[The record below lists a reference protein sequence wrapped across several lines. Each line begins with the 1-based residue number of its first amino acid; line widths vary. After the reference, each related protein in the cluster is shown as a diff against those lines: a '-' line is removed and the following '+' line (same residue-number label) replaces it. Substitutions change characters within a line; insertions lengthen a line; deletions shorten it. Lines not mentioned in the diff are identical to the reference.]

1 MLMLFLFKY
10 TEFIDNIFYHD
21 YLLFYGFSL
30 KVQTNGTNHMKDI
43 LQSYSSWE
51 NSR

>member
-1 MLMLFLFKY
+1 MFMLFLFKY
-10 TEFIDNIFYHD
+10 TEFIDIFYHD
-21 YLLFYGFSL
+21 YLLFHGFSL
-30 KVQTNGTNHMKDI
+30 KVQTNGINLMQDI

>member
-1 MLMLFLFKY
+1 MFMLFLFKY

-30 KVQTNGTNHMKDI
+30 KVQTNGTNHI